1 MLHGHGAI
9 FSNSDEN
16 NCATKDPVWF
26 MSFGSIVELD
36 EREEPR
42 CLLGKMGQIRGKQ
55 LILVI

>member
-9 FSNSDEN
+9 FSNFDGN

-36 EREEPR
+36 EGEEPR
-42 CLLGKMGQIRGKQ
+42 CLLDKMGQVRGKQ